1 MGSAS
6 CCGWSRIAESNGK
19 SICVGRSPD
28 AQDAPRH
35 CLRSRYRLQ
44 VDARRR
50 VSSDRSLVA
59 EIAGE
64 IDRPCV
70 HPMLPETDRLAP
82 RLFP

>member
-1 MGSAS
+1 MHSAFFR
-6 CCGWSRIAESNGK
+6 GWSRIGESNGK
-19 SICVGRSPD
+19 SICVGDRPTRRTL
-28 AQDAPRH
+28 PVT

-50 VSSDRSLVA
+50 VSSDGSLVA

-64 IDRPCV
+64 IDRPCG